1 MKRFNELQENS
12 EQQLKELRS
21 KINDQKELFTKETKK
36 KNFFFN
42 KQTKI
47 LELKKS
53 MTLIKNTFESL
64 GKDTE
69 R

>member
-1 MKRFNELQENS
+1 MNRRSYLLKRL
-12 EQQLKELRS
+12 
-21 KINDQKELFTKETKK
+21 K
-36 KNFFFN
+36 KNVFLTK

-53 MTLIKNTFESL
+53 MTLIKNTLENL
-64 GKDTE
+64 GKEAE

>member
-36 KNFFFN
+36 KKFFF
-42 KQTKI
+42 
-47 LELKKS
+47 
-53 MTLIKNTFESL
+53 
-64 GKDTE
+64 
-69 R
+69 

>member
-1 MKRFNELQENS
+1 MTRRSYLPKRL
-12 EQQLKELRS
+12 
-21 KINDQKELFTKETKK
+21 KK